1 MKCKEC
7 DREAKWLIVDL
18 PPYDDLFLPLC
29 EEHFQELREMEGE
42 MNLDFELIANLSLE
56 DIVTKSNE
64 KWKYMNKRYSNL
76 LNLYSKLEEK
86 EAIVKDKLKKEAK
99 S

>member
-18 PPYDDLFLPLC
+18 SPYELFVSLC

-42 MNLDFELIANLSLE
+42 VNLDFELIANLSLE
-56 DIVTKSNE
+56 DVVSKSNE
-64 KWKYMNKRYSNL
+64 KWRYMNKRYSNL
-76 LNLYSKLEEK
+76 LKLYSE
-86 EAIVKDKLKKEAK
+86 LKKKDAETT
-99 S
+99 